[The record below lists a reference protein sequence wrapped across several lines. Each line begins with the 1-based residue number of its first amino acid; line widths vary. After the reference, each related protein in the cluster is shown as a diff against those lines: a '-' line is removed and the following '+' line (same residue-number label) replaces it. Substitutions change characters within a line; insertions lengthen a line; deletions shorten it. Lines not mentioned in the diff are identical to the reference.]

1 MTNELGRPRPPPYE
15 SLPSVPTF
23 TLNSS
28 DVRDGEAFPSDQRG
42 AGAGGKDISP
52 QLSWSGAPT
61 GTKSFAVTMFDPDA
75 PTPSGFW
82 HWVVVGI
89 PANVTSLPRNAGT
102 LEGAALPRGAAQL
115 PNDVRTA
122 GYIGAA
128 PPKDHGAHRYF
139 IVVHALDVETLPVPA
154 DGTPAYLSFVMLEHT
169 LARAT
174 LVATAETRGG
184 HS

>member
-1 MTNELGRPRPPPYE
+1 
-15 SLPSVPTF
+15 
-23 TLNSS
+23 
-28 DVRDGEAFPSDQRG
+28 
-42 AGAGGKDISP
+42 
-52 QLSWSGAPT
+52 
-61 GTKSFAVTMFDPDA
+61 MFDPDA